1 MPSLPPFLNFR
12 AGVAIGSKFY
22 MPFMSDTPFC
32 YIFDL
37 VTEQWSSKDLTP
49 INTVNE
55 TYPEVTSAAA
65 IGRKIYL
72 VGGRLL
78 KSYTLSNSLIEI
90 DTETFTVQAITDAVG
105 TPPRARHEHS
115 VDAVANRYLV
125 IFGGLCYNSVDMDLG
140 ENDVYVYDTLKKN
153 WFVPHVSGQ
162 FPHLRFGHASAVIG
176 KDLYIHGG
184 AQIDSDSSYIIYDD
198 LYRLDCQEWVWYK
211 YEHPEVERYLRG
223 QPQVDAVQKNFL
235 IPTTGDS
242 PHDRFQSYMCAASN
256 KLITFGGHSIRIDE
270 EDNEISCN
278 YPLDELSI
286 FNTKRHSWAT
296 INARVPKKED
306 EDFMTVSDMCVAVVP
321 IDSRSVKIF
330 IFANSSSSHYASGDI
345 IENYLDDSR
354 NFSVDRHCKILKLP
368 EGEFRKPDDSKHSE
382 HVKEPQLDRQSSS
395 KEVKGTTSI
404 KSLHKDDNV
413 DSNTNNMQGETNAS
427 SISYRDSGSSEGY
440 TTAKVRR
447 QNRITPCIIVIDLL
461 E

>member
-1 MPSLPPFLNFR
+1 MDN
-12 AGVAIGSKFY
+12 K
-22 MPFMSDTPFC
+22 
-32 YIFDL
+32 
-37 VTEQWSSKDLTP
+37 
-49 INTVNE
+49 
-55 TYPEVTSAAA
+55 TSH
-65 IGRKIYL
+65 
-72 VGGRLL
+72 VWLL
-78 KSYTLSNSLIEI
+78 
-90 DTETFTVQAITDAVG
+90 
-105 TPPRARHEHS
+105 R
-115 VDAVANRYLV
+115 
-125 IFGGLCYNSVDMDLG
+125 
-140 ENDVYVYDTLKKN
+140 
-153 WFVPHVSGQ
+153 Q

-235 IPTTGDS
+235 ITTTGDS

-321 IDSRSVKIF
+321 IDSRRVKIF
-330 IFANSSSSHYASGDI
+330 IFASKRVQEDHERHYNDVCTIRDSSSSHYASGDI

-354 NFSVDRHCKILKLP
+354 NFSVDRHCKI
-368 EGEFRKPDDSKHSE
+368 
-382 HVKEPQLDRQSSS
+382 VKVS
-395 KEVKGTTSI
+395 
-404 KSLHKDDNV
+404 
-413 DSNTNNMQGETNAS
+413 
-427 SISYRDSGSSEGY
+427 
-440 TTAKVRR
+440 
-447 QNRITPCIIVIDLL
+447 
-461 E
+461 